1 MRLQRLLPAA
11 ILAACAFALPP
22 LFAAMGVAFLLT
34 QLTMS
39 AYYALAS
46 LGLCALM
53 GYAGQISLGQAGFFA
68 IGGYASA
75 FLCTR
80 DLGAAAA
87 PSGLVRLLDSSG
99 LLVRWTDPYGK
110 ALLTLAPALSGLCAV
125 LLAVLVAAL
134 LGTPV
139 LRLKGHYL
147 AMATLG
153 FGIVIEKVA
162 RGTKALGGADGISA
176 VPGLAI
182 LPGLSVTGGRAARSA
197 NFTIAWIVLALGILV
212 LTNLVRSRP
221 GRALRALRDGEEA
234 AAAMGVDTA
243 RYKLKVFVIAAAF
256 AAIAG
261 VLLTHYNG
269 SIGPGEAASTRSVR
283 YVAIVAVGGMDNL
296 VGTLVSGLVL
306 NFLSLRGVF
315 GSFDDAVF
323 GAILILVM
331 LMSPEGKAAR
341 AFRSLLPKRKV
352 AGR

>member
-1 MRLQRLLPAA
+1 MPAA
-11 ILAACAFALPP
+11 RFLSAAVLAALAFALPP
-22 LFAAMGVAFLLT
+22 ILAASGAAFLLT

-39 AYYALAS
+39 AYYGLAS

-80 DLGAAAA
+80 DLGPVAGTRLA
-87 PSGLVRLLDSSG
+87 RLLGSAG
-99 LLVRWTDPYGK
+99 LLVGGTDPYGK
-110 ALLTLAPALSGLCAV
+110 ALLSLEPRLAAVLAV

-134 LGTPV
+134 LGGPV

-162 RGTKALGGADGISA
+162 RGTRALGGADGISA
-176 VPGLAI
+176 VPGLPLFA
-182 LPGLSVTGGRAARSA
+182 GLSVAGGRAARAA
-197 NFTIAWIVLALGILV
+197 NFTISWLVLALGALV
-212 LTNLVRSRP
+212 LAHLVSSRP

-234 AAAMGVDTA
+234 ASAMGVDTA
-243 RYKLKVFVIAAAF
+243 RYKLDVFVIGAAF

-261 VLLTHYNG
+261 VLSTHYNG

-283 YVAIVAVGGMDNL
+283 YLAIVAVGGMDSL
-296 VGTLVSGLVL
+296 AGTLVAGLVL

-315 GSFDDAVF
+315 GSLDDAVF

-331 LMSPEGKAAR
+331 LLSPEGKAAR
-341 AFRSLLPKRKV
+341 AFAALLPRRKV
-352 AGR
+352 APR